1 MDCSSLKNDLLK
13 LNKIDSSNCECGF
26 DNETCKHYFLDCP
39 LNNPECEILM
49 TDLRNFNF
57 NLTLGNL
64 LYGDDN
70 LSDEF
75 NVLAYL
81 TFQYLMKETKRFD

>member
-1 MDCSSLKNDLLK
+1 MNI
-13 LNKIDSSNCECGF
+13 IDSSNCECDF

-39 LNNPECEILM
+39 LYNIECEILM
-49 TDLRNFNF
+49 TDLRNFDF
-57 NLTLGNL
+57 NLMLRNL

-81 TFQYLMKETKRFD
+81 SIQYFMKETKRYD

>member
-1 MDCSSLKNDLLK
+1 
-13 LNKIDSSNCECGF
+13 
-26 DNETCKHYFLDCP
+26 
-39 LNNPECEILM
+39 M
-49 TDLRNFNF
+49 TDIRNFNF
-57 NLTLGNL
+57 NLTLRNL

-81 TFQYLMKETKRFD
+81 SIQYFMKETKRFD

>member
-1 MDCSSLKNDLLK
+1 
-13 LNKIDSSNCECGF
+13 
-26 DNETCKHYFLDCP
+26 
-39 LNNPECEILM
+39 M
-49 TDLRNFNF
+49 TDFRNFNF
-57 NLTLGNL
+57 NLTLRNL

-81 TFQYLMKETKRFD
+81 SIQYFMKETKHFD